1 MIRKTTRAALFAAAL
16 SATAFGAQ
24 ARADDDATKQ
34 APPAEGKPD
43 APAEGKPDA
52 PAEKSPLP
60 FVTSWSAA
68 REKAKERGV
77 FLLVYV
83 AQDNPPSERC
93 RMLEE
98 KLFADP
104 RAADLA
110 AKCVLVRLRGAD
122 DMTPEVLEFNRR
134 YGVEAY
140 PALYILNA
148 AGHLIVPSMAY
159 TVESVTKAL
168 EFAATDERDFNELD
182 KDTAVEARARM
193 RELRERRMAWDELL
207 PAYVDES
214 VRYCS
219 PTSLSRLAEAYRRLS
234 RPTEERATLAKAIEV
249 FEETPERTRWRIR
262 LATIALDE
270 LTGAAFHE
278 ATIERLTPL
287 AKQFGEEHD
296 KASEA
301 EVRICIGN
309 AHAELHHCGEAK
321 AEYDAVVDLAPKLP
335 IAPKALL
342 NKSAVYW
349 YEYDYAG
356 CKATCERIVSE
367 YPKSPESKSAR
378 HTIKS
383 CDERVAQG
391 K

>member
-1 MIRKTTRAALFAAAL
+1 MQGANAMNRAITRSAALAALAAA
-16 SATAFGAQ
+16 AFVAA
-24 ARADDDATKQ
+24 ARAEDD
-34 APPAEGKPD
+34 PPKE
-43 APAEGKPDA
+43 APAGDAKPVAA
-52 PAEKSPLP
+52 PEKSSLP
-60 FVTSWSAA
+60 FETSWAAA
-68 REKAKERGV
+68 RAKAKERHA

-83 AQDNPPSERC
+83 AQDNPPSDRC

-110 AKCVLVRLRGAD
+110 GKCVLVRLRGAD
-122 DMTPEVLEFNRR
+122 DISTEVLEFNRR

-140 PALYILNA
+140 PALYVLNA
-148 AGHLIVPSMAY
+148 DGHLIVPSMAY
-159 TVESVTKAL
+159 TVESVAKAL
-168 EFAATDERDFNELD
+168 EFAATDERDFRELD
-182 KDTAVEARARM
+182 KDAAVAARARM

-214 VRYCS
+214 VRFCS
-219 PTSLSRLAEAYRRLS
+219 PTTLTRLAETYRRLS
-234 RPTEERATLAKAIEV
+234 RPAEERATLAKAIEV

-262 LATIALDE
+262 LATISLDE
-270 LTGAAFHE
+270 IAGKRDEFHE
-278 ATIERLTPL
+278 GTIERLTPL
-287 AKQFGEEHD
+287 AKQFAGERD

-301 EVRICIGN
+301 EVRICLGN
-309 AHAELHHCGEAK
+309 AHAELHHCAEAK

-349 YEYDYAG
+349 YEYDYAS
-356 CKATCERIVSE
+356 CKATCERIISE
-367 YPKSPESKSAR
+367 YPKSAEAKAAR
-378 HTIKS
+378 RTIKS
-383 CDERVAQG
+383 CDERTAGGG

>member
-1 MIRKTTRAALFAAAL
+1 MTRSTARAAAL
-16 SATAFGAQ
+16 AALAALTLLAD
-24 ARADDDATKQ
+24 ARAEDDPPKP
-34 APPAEGKPD
+34 APPAEEKPD
-43 APAEGKPDA
+43 APAP
-52 PAEKSPLP
+52 KSALP
-60 FVTSWSAA
+60 FVTSWAAA
-68 REKAKERGV
+68 RAKAKERGV

-122 DMTPEVLEFNRR
+122 DITPEVLEFNRR

-148 AGHLIVPSMAY
+148 DGHLVVPSMAY

-168 EFAATDERDFNELD
+168 EFAATDEREFRELD
-182 KDTAVEARARM
+182 KDTTSAARARA
-193 RELRERRMAWDELL
+193 RELRERRMAWEELL
-207 PAYVDES
+207 PAYLDES
-214 VRYCS
+214 VRFCS
-219 PTSLSRLAEAYRRLS
+219 PTSLTRLADAYRRLS
-234 RPTEERATLAKAIEV
+234 RASEERATLAKAIEV

-270 LTGAAFHE
+270 ITGEAFYE
-278 ATIERLTPL
+278 GTIERLTPL
-287 AKQFGEEHD
+287 AKQFADEHD
-296 KASEA
+296 RASEA

-309 AHAELHHCGEAK
+309 AHAELHHCAEAK
-321 AEYDAVVDLAPKLP
+321 AEYDAVVDLAPRLP

-342 NKSAVYW
+342 NKSAIYW
-349 YEYDYAG
+349 YEYDYAS
-356 CKATCERIVSE
+356 CKATCQRILSE
-367 YPKSPESKSAR
+367 YPKSPEVKPAR
-378 HTIKS
+378 RTIKS
-383 CDERVAQG
+383 CDERVAG
-391 K
+391 GGEK